1 MLYNNLAYH
10 LHLIGDPAA
19 SDYIREGIKLAQEK
33 GSLTHL
39 PYLYSTSGEIAL
51 AHEELDVAEQYFRD
65 GLSLAEQIPIPER
78 IAGCTANLGLVAR
91 RRGDVTLARERFR
104 EALKKAEEIG
114 SHHLEVRIRIWLAPL
129 LPSPQ
134 ARQCLDKAR
143 ALAAQD
149 GLQSLLEEI
158 SQVEQKLPN
167 P

>member
-1 MLYNNLAYH
+1 AAVVGQQGRSLEAIDLYRKALGMMERGEEKLDILRNIMLYNNLAYH

-39 PYLYSTSGEIAL
+39 PYLYSTAGEIAL

-91 RRGDVTLARERFR
+91 RRGD
-104 EALKKAEEIG
+104 
-114 SHHLEVRIRIWLAPL
+114 
-129 LPSPQ
+129 
-134 ARQCLDKAR
+134 
-143 ALAAQD
+143 
-149 GLQSLLEEI
+149 
-158 SQVEQKLPN
+158 
-167 P
+167 